1 MVAYGLHI
9 LEVFIWPNYVIRKVV
24 DCWFRLWEI
33 SNRDLE
39 PYLCC
44 LRNV

>member
-1 MVAYGLHI
+1 MVAHGLHI
-9 LEVFIWPNYVIRKVV
+9 LKFLFGLNYVIRKVV
-24 DCWFRLWEI
+24 SCWFRLWEI

-44 LRNV
+44 LGNV